1 MLTIVMAFV
10 TNLLTIFPGGTA
22 SLWSPPPIEIVLG
35 RGQSA
40 VIYNVRAYK
49 TYPTCMTVLPVPV
62 DVYPATRLGSVS
74 ASPSSM
80 KGEGPCGA
88 GRYPL
93 QRVTY
98 KAGPTRGSEQFQVY
112 FYLPDGK
119 RDQRAVNVTVR

>member
-1 MLTIVMAFV
+1 MPTILMAFV

-22 SLWSPPPIEIVLG
+22 SLWAPPPIEIVVK

-49 TYPTCMTVLPVPV
+49 THPTCMTVLPVPV
-62 DVYPATRLGSVS
+62 DVYPATRLGAVS
-74 ASPSSM
+74 TSPSSM
-80 KGEGPCGA
+80 KGDGPCGV
-88 GRYPL
+88 GSYPL

-98 KAGPTRGSEQFQVY
+98 TAGATRGVEQFEVY

-119 RDQRAVNVTVR
+119 RDQRTVNITVR